1 MKVLKIVLTG
11 GPRAGKTSII
21 PKMKEYLESL
31 PNAHVFVIPETA
43 TELFKFGMEISND
56 KQKALVFQDIVYTF
70 QKAKE
75 DAMKK
80 YMENLSDDANVFI
93 IYDRGIMD
101 NRAYLED
108 NEFDDILKKYN
119 DNELSILSNY
129 DVVFGLCS
137 SSKIKGQYEKGSNEA
152 RYEDECEA
160 KFRDA
165 RTIESW
171 SLHQNFK
178 IIDATDKFED
188 KINIVMDELK
198 SICNNQEKRTY
209 KRYMFECPFNL
220 KVLEQYNAKKTKSI
234 DYYINYYFKDAVFV
248 AEKRM
253 YKDASAYNVKVKK
266 INSDE
271 EITIKN
277 QNLSYDEFNEILNY
291 NRIDKILY
299 KTTYI
304 FIKDNQV
311 WNLYLIGGKYFL
323 EVETSLQHPNVELPK
338 ELDNAIEISN
348 EVYYDQIANLGFNRT
363 LNL

>member
-31 PNAHVFVIPETA
+31 PNTHVFVVSETA
-43 TELFKFGMEISND
+43 TDLFKFGIEISNN
-56 KQKALVFQDIVYTF
+56 KQKALVFQDIVYSY

-75 DAMKK
+75 DAMEK
-80 YMENLSDDANVFI
+80 YMQNLPDDANVFI

-108 NEFDDILKKYN
+108 NEFDDILQKYS
-119 DNELSILSNY
+119 DNELRVLSNY

-137 SSKIKGQYEKGSNEA
+137 SSKLKGQYEKESNVA
-152 RYEDECEA
+152 RYEDEKEA
-160 KFRDA
+160 KQRDD

-171 SLHQNFK
+171 NLHQNFK
-178 IIDATDKFED
+178 IIDATDEFDD
-188 KINIVMDELK
+188 KINIIMEELK
-198 SICNNQEKRTY
+198 NICNNKEKRTY
-209 KRYMFECPFNL
+209 KRYMFDCPFDL
-220 KVLEQYNAKKTKSI
+220 KVLDKYEAKKTKSI
-234 DYYINYYFKDAVFV
+234 DYYLNYYIKNTIFV

-253 YKDASAYNVKVKK
+253 YKNASSYNMKVKK
-266 INSDE
+266 INSE
-271 EITIKN
+271 EELSVKN
-277 QNLSYDEFNEILNY
+277 QNLSYEEFNELLNY

-299 KTTYI
+299 KTAYT
-304 FIKDNQV
+304 FIKDNQI

-323 EVETSLQHPNVELPK
+323 EVETTLQHPNVKLPK
-338 ELDNAIEISN
+338 ELNNAIEISN

>member
-1 MKVLKIVLTG
+1 MKILKIVLTG

-31 PNAHVFVIPETA
+31 PNAHVFVVPETA

-56 KQKALVFQDIVYTF
+56 KQKALVFQDVVYTF

-80 YMENLSDDANVFI
+80 YMENLPEDANVFI

-101 NRAYLED
+101 NGAYLED
-108 NEFDDILKKYN
+108 NEFDDILQKYN
-119 DNELSILSNY
+119 DNELNVLSNY

-137 SSKIKGQYEKGSNEA
+137 SSKLKGQYEKGSNAA
-152 RYEDECEA
+152 RYEDEYEA

-171 SLHQNFK
+171 SLRQNFK

-209 KRYMFECPFNL
+209 KRYMFERPFDLN
-220 KVLEQYNAKKTKSI
+220 VLEQYNAKKQ
-234 DYYINYYFKDAVFV
+234 
-248 AEKRM
+248 
-253 YKDASAYNVKVKK
+253 
-266 INSDE
+266 
-271 EITIKN
+271 N
-277 QNLSYDEFNEILNY
+277 Q
-291 NRIDKILY
+291 
-299 KTTYI
+299 
-304 FIKDNQV
+304 
-311 WNLYLIGGKYFL
+311 
-323 EVETSLQHPNVELPK
+323 
-338 ELDNAIEISN
+338 
-348 EVYYDQIANLGFNRT
+348 
-363 LNL
+363 